1 MSQGDFMCA
10 PSRNASIMTR
20 FHRECEDFE
29 TSHAFDMDHLF
40 VPDSPLFHESAKKS
54 CYLLKKLQ

>member
-20 FHRECEDFE
+20 FHHECEDFE
-29 TSHAFDMDHLF
+29 TRHAFDMDHLF
-40 VPDSPLFHESAKKS
+40 VPDSPLFHESAKKVAI
-54 CYLLKKLQ
+54 C

>member
-29 TSHAFDMDHLF
+29 TRHAFDMAHLF
-40 VPDSPLFHESAKKS
+40 VPDSPLFHEWTSAKNVAM
-54 CYLLKKLQ
+54 KKIK